1 MTRVTHRRPGGR
13 TARNTAAVLDATLAE
28 LGASGYA
35 GLTVERIAARSGVHK
50 ATVYRRWGGVDEL
63 LAAALERADHDSWR
77 PPDTGS
83 LESDLRALGEEVATG
98 FSADAEEGDVATA
111 TIAAAFQSPAAAE
124 ALRAF
129 MEERLLRC
137 AEVVERAERRG
148 EVPEGTDA
156 AEVARAAVAPVYFRL
171 FISREEGAAE
181 AAARAARVAAEA
193 AKAGM
198 FRAGAASRELPAGP
212 GVGPVRTA

>member
-1 MTRVTHRRPGGR
+1 MTRATSRRPGGR
-13 TARNTAAVLDATLAE
+13 TARNTAAVLEATLAE
-28 LGASGYA
+28 LGGSGYA
-35 GLTVERIAARSGVHK
+35 DLTVERVAARSGVHK
-50 ATVYRRWGGVDEL
+50 ATIYRRWGGVDEL
-63 LAAALERADHDSWR
+63 LAAALEQADHDSWT

-83 LESDLRALGEEVATG
+83 LESDLRALGEEVAAG
-98 FSADAEEGDVATA
+98 FSSDDEEGSVATA

-129 MEERLLRC
+129 MEERLRRC

-156 AEVARAAVAPVYFRL
+156 AEVVRAAVAPVYFRL
-171 FISREEGAAE
+171 FISREEGAGQ

-193 AKAGM
+193 AKAGE
-198 FRAGAASRELPAGP
+198 FRGSPP
-212 GVGPVRTA
+212 GR